1 MKIFNKDEINKKV
14 IEKLKTIQDLE
25 LPINIYDLGLIYKT
39 DVENNN
45 DKVQVNIEMTLIN
58 SRCNSTKSFTDE
70 IVSIIQSIDKVDICS
85 VKFVFSPKW
94 EVTMISPEGLE
105 QLRNANLNKKD

>member
-1 MKIFNKDEINKKV
+1 MEIFNKDEIIQKV

-39 DVENNN
+39 NVEDNN

-70 IVSIIQSIDKVDICS
+70 IISMVQSVDEVDICS
-85 VKFVFSPKW
+85 VKYVFSPKW